1 MNKRVIIILA
11 ICVLVVVG
19 AAIATIEFLS
29 YKNVSFLLKKPG
41 VSVAVYTVDDVSVG
55 KFESNATTQLKEGN
69 YYYVPEGENYASDE
83 VRFEVD
89 GDETIEVSPPYSADF
104 LASLL
109 SKEQA
114 AIRSVLLSAY
124 PEIKSEYI
132 IGDEHLAQYGEWYF
146 AKLIQR
152 VSGGNEPDVYRV
164 ILKKENATWSVAAS
178 PQLVLSIAKNNSIP
192 EAVIRQA
199 NEPLS
204 TAAYALL
211 YPE

>member
-11 ICVLVVVG
+11 IGVLIVVG
-19 AAIATIEFLS
+19 AAIATIEYLS
-29 YKNVSFLLKKPG
+29 YKDVSIVIKKPG
-41 VSVAVYTVDDVSVG
+41 VSVTVFTTDNRVVG
-55 KFESNATTQLKEGN
+55 KFSDNTTAQLKEGK
-69 YYYVPEGENYASDE
+69 YHYVPEGENYASDK
-83 VRFEVD
+83 VQFEVD
-89 GDETIEVSPPYSADF
+89 GDETIEVSPPYSAEF

-109 SKEQA
+109 SKEQP
-114 AIRSVLLSAY
+114 AIRSVLLSVY
-124 PEIKSEYI
+124 PEIKTEYI
-132 IGDEHLAQYGEWYF
+132 IGDEHLAQYGEWYS
-146 AKLIQR
+146 AKLMQR

-178 PQLVLSIAKNNSIP
+178 PQLALSIAKNTSIP

-204 TAAYALL
+204 NAAYALL